1 MGKSR
6 GHPGKLIAQPA
17 RRFMFSL
24 ARELGMTVADLSSRM
39 SARELAEWNQFLS
52 LKDEDLKPVGVVDQ
66 LMSVFGGKRG

>member
-1 MGKSR
+1 
-6 GHPGKLIAQPA
+6 
-17 RRFMFSL
+17 MFSL